1 MTKKLNWKSIIGWGV
16 AIVFVGCILYFNS
29 SKTEGKL
36 RFVVMAPLSGPV
48 GYLGQEEKLGIE
60 EAYKNA
66 PNKDDVEL
74 IFEDTQGNATMA
86 ISILQGHLAMGDKFF
101 YTSTTAQTNAVLS
114 VLETQQDKPFVFT
127 ITMMPNQTKGYPLA
141 YRIYPTSMQ
150 EMEGVAEYVKQK
162 GYKKLGVLTAMMA
175 TYEGCIKH
183 LQALLPDVTI
193 YEESFNTDEKD
204 FRILLEKMKREN
216 VEAILVNGYAPH
228 FRSIIHHKDTA
239 WDIPLLLGFNTLQ
252 LNDLPYSQL
261 KDVVFRQPEFI
272 MEIPKSD
279 KFQNNDKISVGYETF
294 YAYDTMDMFMKAV
307 AQAKERTPETV
318 GKAMENLN
326 FNGLT
331 GKIIFDKDRDAILK
345 QKMFK
350 FNQDKKVVPVESEEK

>member
-1 MTKKLNWKSIIGWGV
+1 MKKIFGFILL
-16 AIVFVGCILYFNS
+16 IVFIGFVVFFNRQQH
-29 SKTEGKL
+29 TGKL
-36 RFVVMAPLSGPV
+36 RFVVMAPLSDSV

-74 IFEDTQGNATMA
+74 IFEDTHGNATMA
-86 ISILQGHLAMGDKFF
+86 ITILQRHLAMGDKFF

-114 VLETQQDKPFVFT
+114 VLETQPDKPFVFT
-127 ITMMPNQTKGYPLA
+127 ITMMPNQTKSYPLA
-141 YRIYPTSMQ
+141 YRIYPTAIQ

-193 YEESFNTDEKD
+193 YEELFNTDEKD
-204 FRILLEKMKREN
+204 FRILLERMKREK

-239 WDIPLLLGFNTLQ
+239 WNIPLLLGFNTLQ

-272 MEIPKSD
+272 MEIPNYNM
-279 KFQNNDKISVGYETF
+279 FQNNNKISVGYETF

-307 AQAKERTPETV
+307 AQAKDKTPEEV
-318 GKAMENLN
+318 GKAIENLN

-331 GKIIFDKDRDAILK
+331 GKIVFDKDRDAILK

-350 FNQDKKVVPVESEEK
+350 FNQNKEVIPVESEEK